1 MRSSSDIV
9 VRGNEASV
17 QTGSIITLKEKIGY
31 GFGDFASQLLFA
43 AAMTFLSYFYT
54 DVIGISAGVIGTL
67 MLVARVLDAF
77 IDVAIGALI
86 DKTKS
91 RHGKARPWLL
101 WMSGPFALSGILLF
115 TVPSGNM
122 TITILYIYVTYL
134 LMNFIY
140 SSINVPYGVLNSMIT
155 QDSYQ
160 RSLLNIFRMSLA
172 NIGAL
177 LINYFTLPLVKSFGG
192 GQKGWIFTFIIFG
205 LLGTF
210 LFLVTFFSTKERV
223 TPSVVQKP
231 IPFGRAFGALMRN
244 KYWKLILGF
253 AVVYFINNALG
264 TGMNIYY
271 ARYVLK
277 DANLIGVL
285 GISLLLPSLLGYML
299 LPPIVKRI
307 GKRNSSI
314 IGSILLIVGSLVI
327 SVSPISLMA
336 VCLGLVIKALGH
348 AAILGTFFAMLADTI
363 EYGEWKTGMR
373 TEGLVYSAGSFGT
386 KAGGGLGA
394 ALIGWGLALGGY
406 AGGQATISATA
417 LASIHFM
424 FIYVPIILAL
434 LQILLLVFYNL
445 DKLFPGIVKELEFLK
460 NAE

>member
-1 MRSSSDIV
+1 MSMSDIV
-9 VRGNEASV
+9 VKGNEPLLKADS
-17 QTGSIITLKEKIGY
+17 SITLKEKIGY

-54 DVIGISAGVIGTL
+54 DVIGISAGIIGTL
-67 MLVARVLDAF
+67 MLIARVLDAF
-77 IDVAIGALI
+77 VDVGIGALV
-86 DKTKS
+86 DKTKT

-101 WMSGPFALSGILLF
+101 WMSGPFAMSGVLLF
-115 TVPSGNM
+115 TVPGGNM
-122 TITILYIYVTYL
+122 TVTIVYVYVTYL

-140 SSINVPYGVLNSMIT
+140 SGINVPYGVLNSMMT
-155 QDSYQ
+155 QDAYQ
-160 RSLLNIFRMSLA
+160 RSLLNIFRMTLA
-172 NIGAL
+172 TIGAL

-192 GQKGWIFTFIIFG
+192 GQKGWIFAFILFG

-210 LFLVTFFSTKERV
+210 FFLVTFFSTKETV

-231 IPFGRAFGALMRN
+231 IPFRRAFGALMRN

-253 AVVYFINNALG
+253 AVVYFINNAMG
-264 TGMNIYY
+264 SGMNIYY

-277 DANLIGVL
+277 DADLVGLL
-285 GISLLLPSLLGYML
+285 GLSLLAPSLLGYAL
-299 LPPIVKRI
+299 LSPVVKRI

-314 IGSILLIVGSLVI
+314 IGSLLLILGSLVI
-327 SVSPISLMA
+327 AYGPESLTI

-386 KAGGGLGA
+386 KAGGGFGA
-394 ALIGWGLALGGY
+394 ALIGWGLAMGGY
-406 AGGQATISATA
+406 VGGQATISASA
-417 LASIHFM
+417 LSSIHFM
-424 FIYVPIILAL
+424 FIYAPIILAV
-434 LQILLLVFYNL
+434 LQIVLLAFYNL
-445 DKLFPGIVKELEFLK
+445 DKLFPGIVKELQFVK
-460 NAE
+460 TAK